1 MVNEE
6 NRRTMYYIL
15 TYDCGSPKR
24 LPKLL
29 RTCRRYLNWVQ
40 YSVFEGDLTKA
51 QFMELRERLAKIIE
65 KKEDSILIYA
75 VRNREVVDKEV
86 LGIEKNEI
94 TYFI

>member
-1 MVNEE
+1 M
-6 NRRTMYYIL
+6 
-15 TYDCGSPKR
+15 
-24 LPKLL
+24 
-29 RTCRRYLNWVQ
+29 Q